1 MIETFITSFKLQNTY
16 RTNSII
22 YSLKQLPLIKRILP
36 NSLYKNRGLKIFANI
51 ISILWEIINI
61 FIGKII
67 YILLMIFMAL
77 SWYKT
82 NSADTFIHLFTFLTF
97 AGGVLNTYMLNPT
110 KDKYYAIILM
120 NIDARKYG
128 LSNYYYQLIKL
139 VVGFLPFTIL
149 FGMVAGVPLWIQI
162 ALPFFALAIK
172 LIVMNYSIYDF
183 RKTNK
188 ASNENLPTKIVW
200 GFVAVCL
207 VLAYGLPAINFV
219 ITPSIF
225 LCVFIISIILGIYS
239 LVKIH
244 NFKDYRRMYKQ
255 VLTESNVY
263 MQERKAGTQ
272 AIKDTSLK
280 QIELDKNY
288 TSNKSG
294 FAYFHDLFVKRH
306 SKILTKAVKKQSV
319 VILGLIIAM
328 IIGISVNDTFKSK
341 TNEILMV
348 YLPYFVFIMYCINRS
363 SSVTQAM
370 FMNCDHSML
379 TYRVYR
385 TPKVILGVFK
395 ERLKTLILINLLP
408 AILIGVGL
416 AMVLYLSGGTDN
428 PMNYLIIIVSIIAM
442 SIFFS
447 VHYLV
452 LYYLLQPYNASTE
465 MKSSTYKVAQAL
477 TYLVVY
483 WFIGV
488 RIPTFYFGI
497 AMSIFCIG
505 YSLISLFIA
514 YKYAPKTFKLRV

>member
-1 MIETFITSFKLQNTY
+1 MIKSFITSFKLRNTY
-16 RTNSII
+16 RANSII
-22 YSLKQLPLIKRILP
+22 YSIKQFPIINKILP
-36 NSLYKNRGLKIFANI
+36 NSLYKNKGLKIFANI
-51 ISILWEIINI
+51 ISVLMEFI
-61 FIGKII
+61 FTFLGKAI
-67 YILLMIFMAL
+67 YISLMVFLMA
-77 SWYKT
+77 SVYNT
-82 NSADTFIHLFTFLTF
+82 NNANTFLHIFTFLTICGAF
-97 AGGVLNTYMLNPT
+97 LNTYMANPT
-110 KDKYYAIILM
+110 KDKYYAIVLM
-120 NIDARKYG
+120 NFDAKKYG
-128 LSNYYYQLIKL
+128 LSNYYYQLLRVII
-139 VVGFLPFTIL
+139 GFMPFTIY
-149 FGMVAGVPLWIQI
+149 FGMMANIPLWLCIL
-162 ALPFFALAIK
+162 LPFFVVAAK
-172 LIVMNYSIYDF
+172 LVIMGYDMLDF
-183 RKTNK
+183 KKKGK
-188 ASNENLPTKIVW
+188 AKNENIPTSVVW
-200 GFVAVCL
+200 GVVAICVL
-207 VLAYGLPAINFV
+207 LAYGLPALNIVINQ
-219 ITPSIF
+219 TIF
-225 LCVFIISIILGIYS
+225 LGIFAVAILLGIFC
-239 LVKIH
+239 IMIIN
-244 NFKDYRRMYKQ
+244 NFKDYRKMYKQ
-255 VLTESNVY
+255 VLTETNVY
-263 MQERKAGTQ
+263 AVENNSGT
-272 AIKDTSLK
+272 KVMKENSLK
-280 QIELDKNY
+280 QIELDNSF
-288 TSNKSG
+288 TSSKTG
-294 FAYFHDLFVKRH
+294 FAFFHELFVKRH

-319 VILGLIIAM
+319 IILLIFAVLFILIKINPLVAERM
-328 IIGISVNDTFKSK
+328 NRIS
-341 TNEILMV
+341 LV

-428 PMNYLIIIVSIIAM
+428 PMNYLVIIVSIIAM

-514 YKYAPKTFKLRV
+514 YKYAPKTFKLRI

>member
-36 NSLYKNRGLKIFANI
+36 NSLYKNRGLKIFASI

-61 FIGKII
+61 FIGKLL

-77 SWYKT
+77 TWYHT
-82 NSADTFIHLFTFLTF
+82 NQADTFIHLFVFLTL
-97 AGGVLNTYMLNPT
+97 AGGVINTYMLNPT

-149 FGMVAGVPLWIQI
+149 FGMIIGVPLWIQI

-172 LIVMNYSIYDF
+172 LIVMNYSIYHF
-183 RKTNK
+183 KKTNK
-188 ASNENLPTKIVW
+188 ASNENIPTKFVW

-219 ITPSIF
+219 ITQSIF

-263 MQERKAGTQ
+263 MKERKAGTQ
-272 AIKDTSLK
+272 LIKDTSLK

-379 TYRVYR
+379 TYRIYR
-385 TPKVILGVFK
+385 TPKVILGIFK
-395 ERLKTLILINLLP
+395 ERLKTLITINLLP
-408 AILIGVGL
+408 AFLIGGGL
-416 AMVLYLSGGTDN
+416 ALLLYLSGGTDN
-428 PMNYLIIIVSIIAM
+428 PINYAILFISIIAM

-452 LYYLLQPYNASTE
+452 MYYLLQPYNVSTE
-465 MKSSTYKVAQAL
+465 MKSSTYKVVQGL
-477 TYLVVY
+477 TYIVSWY
-483 WFIGV
+483 MIQIKMPIF
-488 RIPTFYFGI
+488 TFGI
-497 AMSIFCIG
+497 ATIVFCIA
-505 YSLISLFIA
+505 YCLISLLLA